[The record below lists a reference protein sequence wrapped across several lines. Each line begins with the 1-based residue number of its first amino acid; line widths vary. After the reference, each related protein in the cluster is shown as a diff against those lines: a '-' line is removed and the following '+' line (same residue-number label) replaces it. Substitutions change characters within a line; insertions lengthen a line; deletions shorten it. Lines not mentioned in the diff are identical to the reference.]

1 MSSTTT
7 ADLYR
12 EYVMPTYGRFDLVLT
27 RGEGSRV
34 WDEAGKSYLDFGAG
48 IAVSS
53 LGHAHPALVKAISE
67 QAEQLIHTS
76 NLYLTRPQG
85 ELAKLI
91 VDLVGLGGKVFF
103 CNSGAEANEGL
114 YKLARKFGSATG
126 RHEIITFA
134 NSFHG
139 RTLGGISATGQEKV
153 KTGFSPLVEGFSHVP
168 FNDLAAVETAI
179 TPKTV
184 AILVEPVQ
192 GEGGINAATPEF
204 LKGLRALCD
213 RHDLLLMFDEVQCGF
228 GRTGDWCA
236 WRMIVHQDKGGVE
249 PDAVSWAKGIAGGV
263 PLGSF
268 WAGTRSAGSVPLCDL
283 LGPGTHGTTY
293 GGNPLAAAAGLA
305 VLTEIGRAGLLSN
318 ARELGACLMREL
330 EAMQLPAIRL
340 VRGVGLMIGIELND
354 LPASFRGEGLPS
366 IRATKALMAEGLLVI
381 PSGERT
387 IRLLPP
393 LNITKAEADEA
404 LAILKKVLLATDP
417 RK

>member
-1 MSSTTT
+1 MSSPSTTE
-7 ADLYR
+7 LYR
-12 EYVMPTYGRFDLVLT
+12 DYVMPTYGRFDLALT

-48 IAVSS
+48 IAVCS
-53 LGHAHPALVKAISE
+53 LGHAHPVLTKAVTE
-67 QAEQLIHTS
+67 QAARLIHTS

-91 VDLVGLGGKVFF
+91 VDLVGLGGKAFF

-114 YKLARKFGSATG
+114 YKLARKFGAPAG
-126 RHEIITFA
+126 RHEIITFTH
-134 NSFHG
+134 SFHG

-153 KTGFSPLVEGFSHVP
+153 KTGFDPLVEGFVHVP
-168 FNDLAAVETAI
+168 FNDLAAVEAAI
-179 TPKTV
+179 SPRTV

-192 GEGGINAATPEF
+192 GEGGIHPATPEF
-204 LKGLRALCD
+204 LRGLRALCD
-213 RHDLLLMFDEVQCGF
+213 RKDLLLMYDEVQCGF

-236 WRMIVHQDKGGVE
+236 WRTIAPDGAD

-263 PLGSF
+263 PLGAF
-268 WAGTRSAGSVPLCDL
+268 WAGIRNAGSVPLCDL

-305 VLTEIGRAGLLSN
+305 VLTEIGRAGLLENS
-318 ARELGACLMREL
+318 RELGAHLCREL
-330 EAMQLPAIRL
+330 EAMRLPAIRR

-354 LPASFRGEGLPS
+354 LSDSAGAGGVPS
-366 IRATKALMAEGLLVI
+366 IRMTRELMKEGLLVI

-393 LNITKAEADEA
+393 LNISGAEAYEA
-404 LAILKKVLLATDP
+404 LVILRRVLGSAA
-417 RK
+417 

>member
-1 MSSTTT
+1 MNNFST

-12 EYVMPTYGRFDLVLT
+12 DYVMPTYGRFDLALA
-27 RGEGSRV
+27 RGEGARV
-34 WDEAGKSYLDFGAG
+34 WDEAGKDYLDFGAG
-48 IAVSS
+48 IAVCS
-53 LGHAHPALVKAISE
+53 LGHSHPKLAKALAD
-67 QAEQLIHTS
+67 QAATLIHTS

-114 YKLARKFGSATG
+114 YKLARKFGSVTG
-126 RHEIITFA
+126 RHEIITFT

-153 KTGFSPLVEGFSHVP
+153 KTGFAPLVEGFLHVP
-168 FNDLAAVETAI
+168 FNNLAAVEAAI

-192 GEGGINAATPEF
+192 GEGGINPATPEF

-236 WRMIVHQDKGGVE
+236 WRTIIPTGVE

-268 WAGTRSAGSVPLCDL
+268 WAGTRLAGSGSLCDL

-293 GGNPLAAAAGLA
+293 GGNPLAATAGLC
-305 VLTEIGRAGLLSN
+305 VLSTILEEGLLTN
-318 ARELGACLMREL
+318 ARLLGDYLIDSLNALRH
-330 EAMQLPAIRL
+330 PAIRL

-354 LPASFRGEGLPS
+354 LPGEGLPS
-366 IRATKALMAEGLLVI
+366 IIATKALMRSGLLVI

-393 LNITKAEADEA
+393 LTISREEADEA
-404 LAILKKVLLATDP
+404 LAILNSVFSELRPD
-417 RK
+417 

>member
-12 EYVMPTYGRFDLVLT
+12 DYVMPTYGRFDLALT

-53 LGHAHPALVKAISE
+53 LGHAHPALVKAVAE
-67 QAEQLIHTS
+67 QAAQLIHTS

-114 YKLARKFGSATG
+114 YKLARKFGAATG
-126 RHEIITFA
+126 RHEIITFT

-236 WRMIVHQDKGGVE
+236 WRTIVSQDKGGVE

-305 VLTEIGRAGLLSN
+305 VLTEIGRVGLLSN
-318 ARELGACLMREL
+318 ARELGAYLMREL
-330 EAMQLPAIRL
+330 EALRLPAIRL

-354 LPASFRGEGLPS
+354 LPFSFGGEGLPS

-404 LAILKKVLLATDP
+404 LAILRKVLSAADP
-417 RK
+417 RE

>member
-1 MSSTTT
+1 MYIPST
-7 ADLYR
+7 AELYR
-12 EYVMPTYGRFDLVLT
+12 DYVMPTYGRFDLALT
-27 RGEGSRV
+27 RGEGTRV
-34 WDEAGKSYLDFGAG
+34 WDEAGKEYLDFGAG
-48 IAVSS
+48 IAVCS
-53 LGHAHPALVKAISE
+53 LGHAHPALTKAITE
-67 QAEQLIHTS
+67 QAGRLIHTS

-91 VDLVGLGGKVFF
+91 VDLLGLGGKVFF

-126 RHEIITFA
+126 RHEIITFTH
-134 NSFHG
+134 SFHG

-153 KTGFSPLVEGFSHVP
+153 KTGFAPLVEGFVHTP
-168 FNDLAAVETAI
+168 FNDLAAVEAAI

-204 LKGLRALCD
+204 LKGLRAICD

-236 WRMIVHQDKGGVE
+236 WRTIASSGAD

-263 PLGSF
+263 PLGAF
-268 WAGTRSAGSVPLCDL
+268 WAGTRQAGSVLLHDL

-305 VLTEIGRAGLLSN
+305 VLTEISRAGLLEN
-318 ARELGACLMREL
+318 ARKLGVHLMREL
-330 EAMQLPAIRL
+330 EVMSLPAIRL

-354 LPASFRGEGLPS
+354 LPVSFGGDGTLS
-366 IRATKALMAEGLLVI
+366 IRATKELMKSGLLVI

-404 LAILKKVLLATDP
+404 LAILRKVLSGDGGKA
-417 RK
+417 KG

>member
-1 MSSTTT
+1 MSATT

-12 EYVMPTYGRFDLVLT
+12 DYVMPTYGRFDLALT

-34 WDEAGKSYLDFGAG
+34 WDEAGKGYLDFGAG
-48 IAVSS
+48 IAVCS
-53 LGHAHPALVKAISE
+53 LGHSHPKLSSAIAD
-67 QAEQLIHTS
+67 QAARLIHTS

-85 ELAKLI
+85 ELGKLI

-114 YKLARKFGSATG
+114 YKLARKFGAPTG
-126 RHEIITFA
+126 RHEIITLT

-153 KTGFSPLVEGFSHVP
+153 KTGFAPLVEGFNHVSL
-168 FNDLAAVETAI
+168 NDLAAVETAI

-204 LKGLRALCD
+204 LKGLRNLCD

-236 WRMIVHQDKGGVE
+236 WRTIVSSGVE
-249 PDAVSWAKGIAGGV
+249 PDAVSWAKGIAGGF
-263 PLGSF
+263 PLGAF

-305 VLTEIGRAGLLSN
+305 VLTEIGRAGLLEN
-318 ARELGACLMREL
+318 ARTLGAYLIAEL
-330 EAMQLPAIRL
+330 EAMGLPAIRL
-340 VRGVGLMIGIELND
+340 VRGVGLMIGIELTD
-354 LPASFRGEGLPS
+354 PPSSFGGEGLPS
-366 IRATKALMAEGLLVI
+366 IRATKELMKAGLLVI

-393 LNITKAEADEA
+393 LNITKAEANEA
-404 LAILKKVLLATDP
+404 LAILKKVLSAAA
-417 RK
+417 